1 MPARAAPDLPDETP
15 NHCEIKGLGFL
26 ARSVRAVPGRFVMLE
41 FCATRAMKG
50 RRNSRRSR
58 HKPMPAPRLL
68 VIEGNTAAGRA
79 RHHAAGG
86 TVASDGYAN
95 LLRELVPGVVV
106 DIAYPADSG
115 ANLPDQMSLEG
126 YDGVAI
132 TGSSLHIYEG
142 GPEVQRQLDLV
153 RSLLGTGTP
162 VFGSCWG
169 LQLLTAA
176 AGGSVRRNP
185 KGREVGF
192 GRAIRLTGAGREHPM
207 YAGKADSFDAVAVHL
222 DEVETLAPNTT
233 VLALNAMAGVQAAEI
248 RYEGTVAW
256 GVQYHPEYSLK
267 ELAAIVRR
275 TGMRLVEEGFF
286 AAEQELLHYVSELVT
301 LDREP
306 SNKPLAWR
314 HGVDGAV
321 LDRSLRVKEVAN
333 WIERMVLPMRAKRG
347 RG

>member
-1 MPARAAPDLPDETP
+1 
-15 NHCEIKGLGFL
+15 
-26 ARSVRAVPGRFVMLE
+26 
-41 FCATRAMKG
+41 
-50 RRNSRRSR
+50 
-58 HKPMPAPRLL
+58 MPAPRLL

-79 RHHAAGG
+79 RHHASGG
-86 TVASDGYAN
+86 MVASEGYATM
-95 LLRELVPGVVV
+95 LRELLPGVVI

-115 ANLPDQMSLEG
+115 ANLPDHMGLEG

-132 TGSSLHIYEG
+132 TGSALHIYEG
-142 GPEVQRQLDLV
+142 GPEIQRQIELV
-153 RSLLGTGTP
+153 RTLLGTGTP

-169 LQLLTAA
+169 LQLLVAA

-185 KGREVGF
+185 KGRELGF
-192 GRAIRLTGAGREHPM
+192 GRAIRLTAAGREHPM
-207 YAGKADSFDAVAVHL
+207 YAGKADSFDAVTVHL
-222 DEVETLAPNTT
+222 DEVETLAPGTT

-248 RYEGTVAW
+248 RRDGTVAW

-286 AAEQELLHYVSELVT
+286 ADEAGLHDYASEMMT

-306 SNKPLAWR
+306 TNRPLAWR
-314 HGVDGAV
+314 HGIDGAV
-321 LDRSLRVKEVAN
+321 LDSRLRVKEVAN
-333 WIERMVLPMRAKRG
+333 WIERMVKPTRASRG

>member
-1 MPARAAPDLPDETP
+1 
-15 NHCEIKGLGFL
+15 
-26 ARSVRAVPGRFVMLE
+26 
-41 FCATRAMKG
+41 
-50 RRNSRRSR
+50 
-58 HKPMPAPRLL
+58 MPAPRLL

-86 TVASDGYAN
+86 TVASEGYAE
-95 LLRELVPGVVV
+95 LLRDLIPGAIV

-115 ANLPDQMSLEG
+115 ANLPDPMGLEG
-126 YDGVAI
+126 YDGVTI
-132 TGSSLHIYEG
+132 TGSALHIYEG
-142 GPEVQRQLDLV
+142 GPEVKRQIDLV
-153 RSLLGTGTP
+153 RTLLGTGTP

-169 LQLLTAA
+169 LQLLMTA

-192 GRAIRLTGAGREHPM
+192 GRAIRLTAAGREHPM
-207 YAGKADSFDAVAVHL
+207 YAGKADSFDAVTVHL
-222 DEVETLAPNTT
+222 DEVETLAPDTT
-233 VLALNAMAGVQAAEI
+233 VLALNAMAGVQSAEI
-248 RYEGTVAW
+248 RHDGTTVW
-256 GVQYHPEYSLK
+256 GVQYHPEYSLQ

-286 AAEQELLHYVSELVT
+286 AAEHELVNYAEE
-301 LDREP
+301 LVRLHREP

-333 WIERMVLPMRAKRG
+333 WIERMVLPTRAKRG

>member
-1 MPARAAPDLPDETP
+1 
-15 NHCEIKGLGFL
+15 
-26 ARSVRAVPGRFVMLE
+26 
-41 FCATRAMKG
+41 
-50 RRNSRRSR
+50 
-58 HKPMPAPRLL
+58 MPAPRLL

-79 RHHAAGG
+79 RHQAAGG
-86 TVASDGYAN
+86 SVASEGYAA
-95 LLRELVPGVVV
+95 LLRELVPGTIV

-115 ANLPDQMSLEG
+115 ASLPDQMGLEG

-132 TGSSLHIYEG
+132 TGSALHIYEG
-142 GPEVQRQLDLV
+142 GPEIQRQVDLV
-153 RSLLGTGTP
+153 RTLLGSGTP

-169 LQLLTAA
+169 LQLLTTA

-192 GRAIRLTGAGREHPM
+192 GRAIRLTAAGREHPM
-207 YAGKADSFDAVAVHL
+207 YAGKSDSFDALSVHL
-222 DEVETLAPNTT
+222 DEVETLAPNTS

-248 RYEGTVAW
+248 RGDGTVAW

-275 TGMRLVEEGFF
+275 TGIKLVEEGFF
-286 AAEQELLHYVSELVT
+286 AAEPDLVQYANELLA

-306 SNKPLAWR
+306 TNKPLAWR

-321 LDRSLRVKEVAN
+321 LDRRLRVKEVAN
-333 WIERMVLPMRAKRG
+333 WIDRMVLPTRSSRG